1 MLKFDHI
8 LAVLHISGSVQL
20 PPVFV
25 APLMRAP
32 LILLFLFFGS
42 VTASSQTSLKT
53 VEGIVTDRSGDP
65 VEGVSVG
72 IKGIPAATLTDTSG
86 RFSLLIR
93 DTINTLVFSSVG
105 YMPVEYLLKDE
116 YTVHI
121 VLEALAADLGN
132 VVVVGYGTRKKTHLT
147 GAVSVVAPAI
157 IEDRPVSNVLAAL
170 QGAAPGLIITRE
182 NGQPGR
188 EGWLANIRGFS
199 SLNGANAPLVV
210 VDGAEADLQSLNPGD
225 ILSISVLKDAAAGA
239 IYGAR
244 SSGGVIIITTKKGMA
259 GRIKIEYSGMHS
271 FKKAYNIP
279 ERLHSW
285 EEAEMVNVA
294 LENVLGIPNL
304 IPQQMLDWMKD
315 PDTNYIAD
323 PANPAIIGYYYDL
336 NQVPLVMRDITTARN
351 HAVSVSGGDAKTS
364 YLFSMGYYGADG
376 VFRFGPDGTNR
387 YNARLNL
394 STQFNR
400 IFSLDARLSY
410 TQSRTDASSA
420 GINGDYGLLYNIY
433 QLRTLNPIFLPGYE
447 NEKYAFTSGGATTY
461 PILKEGG
468 YDRLTERTVSGVF
481 TLKAGNLVKGLTLR
495 TVYSPRLLDAGQNH
509 FVRTIP
515 LWGFDQTGEPVIVSH
530 INPVNSATKLRST
543 QIAHDIQALADYEFR
558 MGAAQDIQLL
568 GGFQYQHYDYDFVLA
583 QTRAL
588 ISNDLP
594 SLNLGG
600 NPDVP
605 PLVADNIQ
613 RNAWIS
619 YFGRFNY
626 DLKDRYLLEFSLRFD
641 QSSRLAPGH
650 RGQLFPSLSAGWIL
664 NKEPWWPPAFI
675 DALKLRL
682 SWGRLGNAQLGE
694 LYRNN
699 YNYIAQLVN
708 GPVYPF
714 NDVINHSLFQQS
726 LPSPGLGWEIVET
739 MNGGADIGLL
749 NNRLQFSFDYFRR
762 ENRNMLI
769 SQNVPALLGLE
780 PGTTNA
786 ASMRTVGWEAV
797 LGWKQKRGDL
807 SYYVGMNIGDNRNK
821 ITRYAGQVVYQEGLN
836 VAIPGLPINSVLGY
850 IAEGYFNTAT
860 EVQEHAFQDNRT
872 GPGDLRYRDLNNDGR
887 INGGVQ
893 NAVDHGDLIY
903 LGNTSPRYNF
913 GINLNL
919 AWKGFDC
926 AVFFQGTGKRS
937 MMIYPAAV
945 VPFADSWRQPTAVN
959 KDYWTAENTDARFPR
974 LYAGG
979 THNTRVSSH
988 WVQNAAYL
996 RFKNLQVGY
1005 TLPVGYTSKLGIE
1018 RIRIFAT
1025 GEDIWETS
1033 KMWLKY
1039 FNPENPNNASFNYPF
1054 FRSYAAGIN
1063 VLF

>member
-1 MLKFDHI
+1 MLQFNHI
-8 LAVLHISGSVQL
+8 FTVSSTRRAVQL
-20 PPVFV
+20 PKVFAAAHMSRLPILFCLLLSATFV
-25 APLMRAP
+25 AAQP
-32 LILLFLFFGS
+32 
-42 VTASSQTSLKT
+42 SLRT
-53 VEGIVTDRSGDP
+53 VQGVVTDANGDP
-65 VEGVSVG
+65 VEGASVG
-72 IKGIPAATLTDTSG
+72 LKGASLGTLTDTSG
-86 RFSLLIR
+86 RFSLQVR
-93 DTINTLVFSSVG
+93 DTLATLVFSSVG
-105 YMPVEYLLKDE
+105 YAPVEYRFQGEDTLRITLA
-116 YTVHI
+116 V
-121 VLEALAADLGN
+121 LAADLGN
-132 VVVVGYGTRKKTHLT
+132 VVVVGYGVRKKTHLT
-147 GAVSVVAPAI
+147 GAVSVVSPAV

-170 QGAAPGLIITRE
+170 QGTAPGLIITRQ

-188 EGWLANIRGFS
+188 EGWSANIRGFS
-199 SLNGANAPLVV
+199 SLNGANAPLVII
-210 VDGAEADLQSLNPGD
+210 DGAEGDLQTLNPAD
-225 ILSISVLKDAAAGA
+225 ILSVSVLKDAAAGA

-244 SSGGVIIITTKKGMA
+244 SSGGVIIVTTRKGMA
-259 GRIKIEYSGMHS
+259 GPIKVEYSGMHS

-315 PDTNYIAD
+315 PDTNFVID
-323 PANPAIIGYYYDL
+323 PANPAVIGYYYDL
-336 NQVPLVMRDITTARN
+336 NQVPLVMRNVTAARN
-351 HAVSVSGGDAKTS
+351 HAVSISGGDARTS
-364 YLFSMGYYGADG
+364 YLFSMGYYGAEG

-394 STQFNR
+394 TTQFNR
-400 IFSLDARLSY
+400 KFSLDARLSY
-410 TQSRTDASSA
+410 TQSRTEASSA

-447 NEKYAFTSGGATTY
+447 NEKYAFTSGGSTTY
-461 PILKEGG
+461 PILREGG
-468 YDRLTERTVSGVF
+468 YDRVTERTVGGVL
-481 TLKAGNLVKGLTLR
+481 TLKAADLVDGLVLR
-495 TVYSPRLLDAGQNH
+495 AVYSPRLLHSGQNH
-509 FVRTIP
+509 FIRTIP
-515 LWGFDQTGEPVIVSH
+515 LWGFNQSGEPVIVSH

-543 QIAHDIQALADYEFR
+543 QLAHDFQALVDYER
-558 MGAAQDIQLL
+558 RVGEVHHMQLL

-594 SLNLGG
+594 SLNLGS
-600 NPDVP
+600 NPEAP
-605 PLVADNIQ
+605 PVVADNIQ

-626 DLKDRYLLEFSLRFD
+626 DLKDRYLFEFSLRFD

-664 NKEPWWPPAFI
+664 NKEPWWNAAFA
-675 DALKLRL
+675 DALKLRA

-699 YNYIAQLVN
+699 YNYIGQLVN
-708 GPVYPF
+708 GPAYPF

-739 MNGGADIGLL
+739 INGGVDAGLL
-749 NNRLQFSFDYFRR
+749 DNRLQLSVDYFRR

-769 SQNVPALLGLE
+769 NQNVPVLLGLE

-797 LGWKQKRGDL
+797 LGWREKKGAF
-807 SYYVGMNIGDNRNK
+807 SYYAGLNIGDNRNT

-850 IAEGYFNTAT
+850 IAEGYFNTPD

-872 GPGDLRYRDLNNDGR
+872 GAGDIRYRDLNGDGR
-887 INGGVQ
+887 VNAGIQ
-893 NAVDHGDLIY
+893 NAADHGDLVY

-913 GINLNL
+913 GINLNI

-926 AVFFQGTGKRS
+926 AVFLQGTGKRS

-945 VPFADSWRQPTAVN
+945 VPFADSWRQPTVVN
-959 KDYWTAENTDARFPR
+959 KDYWTVDNTDARFPR

-988 WVQNAAYL
+988 WVQDAAYL
-996 RFKNLQVGY
+996 RLKNLQVGY
-1005 TLPVGYTSKLGIE
+1005 TLPVELTSRIGIQ
-1018 RIRIFAT
+1018 RMRIFAT

-1033 KMWLKY
+1033 RMWLKY

-1054 FRSYAAGIN
+1054 FRSYAAGLN